1 MRPGWYDSRT
11 MIRSW
16 LPAPDHTHWCHS
28 AERPTH
34 DPTAPAAPEWI
45 KDAVHEITLHSFG
58 AIHNLKEETAYR
70 QTIEGIIARHAPA
83 TPASSAAKGGD
94 IPRTPTDSEMLD
106 WLEKQPGSVY
116 ASIDADGDVLL
127 HFVAVPELPSKDRR
141 GFTAKTVRAA
151 IAAAMMKGVRG

>member
-1 MRPGWYDSRT
+1 MTPPATYRIADKPPVFPCWIYGSEFGWVRGYEDEP
-11 MIRSW
+11 IN
-16 LPAPDHTHWCHS
+16 DDETHWCHS
-28 AERPTH
+28 EDRPTH
-34 DPTAPAAPEWI
+34 DPT
-45 KDAVHEITLHSFG
+45 
-58 AIHNLKEETAYR
+58 
-70 QTIEGIIARHAPA
+70 APA

-141 GFTAKTVRAA
+141 GFTAKTVRVA
-151 IAAAMMKGVRG
+151 IAAAMRKKS